1 MLPWCI
7 RIANSLSVQSEYI
20 KTIVRGLTI
29 GGLCLGFAGA
39 CASVILFTVGYI
51 QNPLI
56 VSATPVVFIAI
67 FLVVTMALLQKDAVA
82 VRRSARKDS

>member
-1 MLPWCI
+1 
-7 RIANSLSVQSEYI
+7 V
-20 KTIVRGLTI
+20 IV
-29 GGLCLGFAGA
+29 
-39 CASVILFTVGYI
+39 FTVGYI

>member
-1 MLPWCI
+1 
-7 RIANSLSVQSEYI
+7 V
-20 KTIVRGLTI
+20 IV
-29 GGLCLGFAGA
+29 
-39 CASVILFTVGYI
+39 FTVGYI

-82 VRRSARKDS
+82 VRRNARKDS

>member
-1 MLPWCI
+1 M
-7 RIANSLSVQSEYI
+7 RIASTLPVQSEYI

-39 CASVILFTVGYI
+39 CATVIVFTVGYI

-67 FLVVTMALLQKDAVA
+67 FLLVTIALLQKDAVA
-82 VRRSARKDS
+82 VRRSGRKDS